1 MEIKILGTGCPKC
14 RKMYDLTQQAITEL
28 GLDANLVK
36 EEDILKIVEYNILSL
51 PALVIDEVVV
61 SAGKTLSVDAIK
73 ELLTQ
78 NKTI

>member
-28 GLDANLVK
+28 GLDAELTK

-51 PALVIDEVVV
+51 PALVINEVVV
-61 SAGKTLSVDAIK
+61 SAGKTLSVQAIK
-73 ELLTQ
+73 EILIE